1 MAGAR
6 LSRQRPAGPGKL
18 PRRPAEPASGAI
30 LAVAVAVL
38 ALAAAVLGVGRL
50 MAASGHA
57 EAAPPAGSATI
68 SELTAQVT
76 GAEWA
81 EMDHDMA
88 TDAPGYQMPPAMM
101 PGMPTG
107 DDQRLSIAITVLN
120 TGDETRPILA
130 GKEFVLHGKNGQ
142 QWSAHSDTFGDLP
155 RLAPHNA
162 VSGIIF
168 FDLPPAGLTDSPVWL
183 EWSHQGRAVRLTIPL
198 TGVAAMPE
206 HSHHP

>member
-1 MAGAR
+1 MAGTR
-6 LSRQRPAGPGKL
+6 LSRKRPADPVA
-18 PRRPAEPASGAI
+18 PRRGPAEPGSGAV

-38 ALAAAVLGVGRL
+38 ALAAAVIGVGRL
-50 MAASGHA
+50 MAAASGDGG
-57 EAAPPAGSATI
+57 APLAGSVTI
-68 SELTAQVT
+68 TELTAQVT
-76 GAEWA
+76 TAGWA
-81 EMDHDMA
+81 EMDHDMS

-107 DDQRLSIAITVLN
+107 DDQRLSIAVTVVN
-120 TGDETRPILA
+120 TGDETRPLLA

-142 QWSAHSDTFGDLP
+142 QWAPHSDTFGDLP

-162 VSGIIF
+162 VSGVIF

-183 EWSHQGRAVRLTIPL
+183 EWSHQGRTARLTIPL
-198 TGVAAMPE
+198 AGVATAPE

>member
-1 MAGAR
+1 MPGTR
-6 LSRQRPAGPGKL
+6 LSRQRPASPATL
-18 PRRPAEPASGAI
+18 RLRPAEPASGAI

-50 MAASGHA
+50 LAASGGA
-57 EAAPPAGSATI
+57 GAAPPAGSVTI
-68 SELTAQVT
+68 SELTTQVT
-76 GAEWA
+76 SAGWA

-107 DDQRLSIAITVLN
+107 DDQRLSIAVTVVN
-120 TGDETRPILA
+120 NGDATRPLQA

-142 QWSAHSDTFGDLP
+142 QWAPHSDTFGDLP

-162 VSGIIF
+162 VSGVIF
-168 FDLPPAGLTDSPVWL
+168 FDLPPAGLTDSPIWL
-183 EWSHQGRAVRLTIPL
+183 EWSHQGRTARLTIPL
-198 TGVAAMPE
+198 AGMATTPE